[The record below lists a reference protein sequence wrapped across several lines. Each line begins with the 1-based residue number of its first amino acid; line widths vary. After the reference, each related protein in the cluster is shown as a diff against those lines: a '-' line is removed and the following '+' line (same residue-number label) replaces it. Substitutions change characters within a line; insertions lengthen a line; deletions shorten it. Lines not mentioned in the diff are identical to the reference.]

1 MELDRHR
8 ARTGA
13 AAVRVVGGLVAV
25 VLVLAVGGMVGRD
38 AIAQEPGFTFTIE
51 KHSEDVGVG
60 TEPYAPGN
68 QFHWEITVT
77 VTGPAGQ
84 TTPSPLEIVDVWD
97 ATVVDLWSIEP
108 SDPFDSCGEDAPG
121 TVNCTFAAGTRPGT
135 YVMAL
140 HMEVRQ
146 DIAVCETTNNITLI
160 FPAPIILPPNEFAAL
175 QVGGA
180 FVLDTDGDTVSLDAP
195 CGSVTINKDDGRTP
209 ASAVAGATYR
219 LERYDGEVIEALCV
233 TDNFPAPVAPCP
245 GLPAAT
251 NRGDENP
258 ANGVTLVSGL
268 ELGNWQATE
277 VAAPMGYGPDTCGS
291 LRFLGTLSAANPSGS
306 NSGAGCGDAS
316 PTTAFHNPPLPT
328 VIEVCKVWATNSPGE
343 VPGGLPADFQ
353 FDVTDFLGT
362 MTVTIPDVS
371 EGVTPDPACIFLQVE
386 QGAITVN
393 EHDMAPLFPQPSFG
407 TQNIIGGPGA
417 GTGSSIQFYASY
429 DGCFAAISEVET
441 YDLVADGIGR
451 SVQAITPLPAP
462 QSPAC
467 TVIFTNH
474 DDEGSFTVKK
484 VTQTRHNFGPE
495 HPAPDD
501 DDGWTISVVSA
512 ACNINQS
519 QPTDANGLAVFTD
532 LPKCSDYVVS
542 ENSLNPAS
550 PGFVPVGAIAF
561 TNQTPQGQT
570 LTFVNLRST
579 LDPPCQDCLSPTP
592 TPVTPVPTPTAPLT
606 SATATPTATAT
617 RTAVAPTPVSTVA
630 GAVTPAPPNT
640 GDGSSGASMDGVN
653 GVFVLAGLLVLA
665 GSLMLAAAAFKR
677 GR

>member
-1 MELDRHR
+1 MELDRYR
-8 ARTGA
+8 ESKRTNT
-13 AAVRVVGGLVAV
+13 VRVAARLVAV
-25 VLVLAVGGMVGRD
+25 ALVLAVGGMVGRD
-38 AIAQEPGFTFTIE
+38 VTAQEPGFTFTIE
-51 KHSEDVGVG
+51 KHSEDVGGEG
-60 TEPYAPGN
+60 TEPYAPGD

-84 TTPSPLEIVDVWD
+84 TTPSALEIADVWD
-97 ATVVDLWSIEP
+97 DTVVDLSSIEP
-108 SDPFDSCGEDAPG
+108 SGPFDSCSEHSPG
-121 TVNCTFAAGTRPGT
+121 TVNCTFAAGTQPGT

-146 DIAVCETTNNITLI
+146 DIVACETTNNITLR
-160 FPAPIILPPNEFAAL
+160 FPQASVI
-175 QVGGA
+175 
-180 FVLDTDGDTVSLDAP
+180 DTDSDTVSLDVP

-258 ANGVTLVSGL
+258 ANGVTFVSGL
-268 ELGNWQATE
+268 ELGSWQATE
-277 VAAPMGYGPDTCGS
+277 VAAPVGYGPDTCGG
-291 LRFLGTLSAANPSGS
+291 LRFLGTLSAGNPSGS
-306 NSGAGCGDAS
+306 NSGAGCGGSS
-316 PTTAFHNPPLPT
+316 PATAFHNPPLPT

-362 MTVTIPDVS
+362 MTVTIPNVS

-393 EHDMAPLFPQPSFG
+393 EHDMAPLFPPPSFV
-407 TQNIIGGPGA
+407 TQNISGGPGA

-429 DGCFAAISEVET
+429 DGCFAALSEVET

-451 SVQAITPLPAP
+451 SVQAITPLAAP

-484 VTQTRHNFGPE
+484 VAQTRHNFGPE
-495 HPAPDD
+495 QPAPDD
-501 DDGWTISVVSA
+501 DDGWIISVVSA

-519 QPTDANGLAVFTD
+519 QQTDANGNAVFAN

-542 ENSLNPAS
+542 ENPVNPSS
-550 PGFVPVGAIAF
+550 PGFVPIGVPSF
-561 TNQTPQGQT
+561 SNQTPEGQA
-570 LTFVNLRST
+570 LTFVNRRST
-579 LDPPCQDCLSPTP
+579 FDPPCQDCTQPTP
-592 TPVTPVPTPTAPLT
+592 TPIVP
-606 SATATPTATAT
+606 TATPTATPTAGTPPPTAT
-617 RTAVAPTPVSTVA
+617 ATLPPATATTPSGGVA
-630 GAVTPAPPNT
+630 GDVTPAPPRT
-640 GDGSSGASMDGVN
+640 GDGQSGGSMNGVN
-653 GVFVLAGLLVLA
+653 GVLVLAGLLGLA
-665 GSLMLAAAAFKR
+665 GSLMLAAGALKR
-677 GR
+677 RR